1 MYSFTSE
8 CILNASKNLANIDD
22 KVGGLICILS
32 TIETHLVSNK
42 IYKIN
47 LTKLKFY
54 LQKTFDISIQSINS
68 NNEYWYIV
76 LSKNWINS
84 FFEKIIKDKI
94 DLLSLAVFFLRRNS
108 FDTELSE
115 KEILDL
121 FIDKF
126 NLQTVRNIWFKEQHS
141 FQIKYTQTSVEINQ
155 KEFYK
160 LKGIKT
166 NSGALKFNGTTIV
179 ASATE
184 LQRCAQIQTLYAG
197 MDMNSIL
204 LLNKNDLSKSYDFVD
219 FTNSLKSDATLSAE
233 SSKNLLSTKPFEQII
248 FYGVPG
254 CGKSFKIDNEKT
266 NGATDI
272 QKQKVVFHPDYANS
286 DFVGQIIPRMKE
298 TGTGES
304 KKTVIEYSFKPGP
317 FTTILRRALR
327 DKEHQYF
334 LLIEEINRGN
344 AAAIFGDLFQLLD
357 RDESGWSCSPV
368 NNDDINFY
376 IASKYEF
383 WEENYSDSHEYDA
396 ECVNHPNGTEP
407 FSRNTGIRLPPNL
420 SIYATMNT
428 NDQNVF
434 TLDNAF
440 NRRFKS
446 EYISNKEN
454 PAIPEHRKQFN
465 LMIGETEIRWGAFR
479 NIINEKILQ
488 TGLANAED
496 KQLGLFFIKS
506 ESGKTE
512 ISEKGFAD
520 KVLKYLWHDVFKRD
534 KDIFNGEAEITKFE
548 DLIDNFKGSKAF
560 ENCFDGNFVGSIK
573 EINKELENE

>member
-1 MYSFTSE
+1 MDKPTSNE
-8 CILNASKNLANIDD
+8 IVSSIFRKYE
-22 KVGGLICILS
+22 GQFLS
-32 TIETHLVSNK
+32 MPEMR
-42 IYKIN
+42 
-47 LTKLKFY
+47 
-54 LQKTFDISIQSINS
+54 
-68 NNEYWYIV
+68 NEV
-76 LSKNWINS
+76 KKLSKCLVFQEPADPERTARTFYDKGFLQRDASSNYCYDSSKLSNS
-84 FFEKIIKDKI
+84 LKTEFCNYQYLYDQLPKNFGPTAFIKIPIGKVPENKNALDY
-94 DLLSLAVFFLRRNS
+94 LAV
-108 FDTELSE
+108 ELKKYKESYGETNGIKYFTLKYAKEIDE
-115 KEILDL
+115 KEIKPDEL
-121 FIDKF
+121 
-126 NLQTVRNIWFKEQHS
+126 WA
-141 FQIKYTQTSVEINQ
+141 
-155 KEFYK
+155 
-160 LKGIKT
+160 KT
-166 NSGALKFNGTTIV
+166 NTEPNTGKSNNLTSLFDIIKKNNEIDYSSDNKING
-179 ASATE
+179 
-184 LQRCAQIQTLYAG
+184 
-197 MDMNSIL
+197 
-204 LLNKNDLSKSYDFVD
+204 

-233 SSKNLLSTKPFEQII
+233 STKNLLPTKSFEQII

-266 NGATDI
+266 KGATDI
-272 QKQKVVFHPDYANS
+272 QKQKVVFHPDYTNS

-298 TGTGES
+298 TGAGES

-376 IASKYEF
+376 VASKYEF

-440 NRRFKS
+440 SRRFKS

-454 PAIPEHRKQFN
+454 PAIPEHCKQFN

-488 TGLANAED
+488 TGLANTED

-506 ESGKTE
+506 ESGKTI
-512 ISEKGFAD
+512 ISEKDFAD
-520 KVLKYLWHDVFKRD
+520 KVLKYLWHDVFKQD
-534 KDIFNGEAEITKFE
+534 KDIFNGEAEISKFE

-560 ENCFDGNFVGSIK
+560 ENCFDGNFVERIK
-573 EINKELENE
+573 EINEELENE